1 MELRR
6 QRTTERKFQTTPRFK
21 AVYKALLDFRRA
33 RLALKT
39 LLEIK
44 GVDSCNTAANAL
56 GAARTATLSKLVKTL
71 LDWNV
76 GYSIISDMTTRLG
89 AAKLTTANI
98 KKIARVYAMNIE
110 IHLTRNERIGA
121 DAWRV
126 ADVQYAKTLF

>member
-21 AVYKALLDFRRA
+21 AVYKALLDFCRA